1 MAVQLR
7 RYEIVSGELDAFVEW
22 FPSVV
27 AARQRYG
34 FKVLFAYADRQNNE
48 FVWAV
53 SHDGDFDAVV
63 EEYQTSP
70 ERPAAFEGSSARHEG
85 SRGDGRARYCGG
97 AVELSA
103 ACGPS
108 AGTTRSGASIDAV
121 AGAT

>member
-27 AARQRYG
+27 AARQRFG
-34 FKVLFAYADRQNNE
+34 FKVLFAYADRQNNG

-70 ERPAAFEGSSARHEG
+70 ERAAAFEGVPVRVTKAHVAMVEPVVAAEPSS
-85 SRGDGRARYCGG
+85 
-97 AVELSA
+97 
-103 ACGPS
+103 
-108 AGTTRSGASIDAV
+108 
-121 AGAT
+121 